1 MKRNQKVVNEARFL
15 LWNVV
20 TCAYCMRKG
29 SPALDPD
36 NHPWHMD
43 HIKPL
48 FLGGD
53 DHIDNIT
60 KACAACN
67 LDKGAENWQRLTNGV
82 LTAGKAKAL
91 KFQGYRKITQTNDF
105 IKTRKESKNRASVRE
120 EKWKREWE
128 QKKAREARAKA
139 QADKGWQKVEITE
152 LKEALEPVRTTSK
165 KRIKK

>member
-1 MKRNQKVVNEARFL
+1 
-15 LWNVV
+15 
-20 TCAYCMRKG
+20 MRKG
-29 SPALDPD
+29 TAALDPD
-36 NHPWHMD
+36 KLPWHMD

-48 FLGGD
+48 FLWGA

-60 KACAACN
+60 KACSACN

-91 KFQGYRKITQTNDF
+91 KSQGYRKITQTNDF
-105 IKTRKESKNRASVRE
+105 IKTRQESKSRASVRE

-139 QADKGWQKVEITE
+139 EIEKGWQKVEITE
-152 LKEALEPVRTTSK
+152 LKSILEPVRTTSK
-165 KRIKK
+165 NRGSK